1 MKRLPLFYRKNEKII
16 ASKTCK
22 NIAETLISYYPDNK
36 GPGWMNGLAG
46 ISCFFFHYYSFTRE
60 EKYKTHGYLALEKI
74 LKSIDNG
81 FSNPSFASG
90 LAGVYWVFQYLGRKG
105 FISTEEAGTLDG
117 LKPMLISFAE
127 SKFQQGD
134 YDYLHGALGV
144 YTALQ
149 VQIANEHFHSDDYL
163 DNLTNTIIRELT
175 RLAIKNPDKSIFWES
190 EDLITGLKE
199 INLGLAHD
207 LPSILLI
214 LSRIYACTK
223 NTVILKDL
231 IEPGM
236 NFLLSN
242 RIENDHN
249 FSVFPIR
256 LIDGIAQSPSRMA
269 WCYGDAGISLA
280 LMQIGENCSK
290 HDWTLQGISLLK
302 KACSRRVKKETMVS
316 DACLCHGS
324 SGLGLIYYYAALT
337 TGHGPFFETAYYWTK
352 KSLDF
357 GQNMAIPGG
366 YLFKVDGDEFKP
378 GYNMLEGIAGVGLFL
393 MAIMEGKLPGW
404 EQGLLFP

>member
-1 MKRLPLFYRKNEKII
+1 
-16 ASKTCK
+16 
-22 NIAETLISYYPDNK
+22 
-36 GPGWMNGLAG
+36 MNGLAG
-46 ISCFFFHYYSFTRE
+46 ISCFFFHYYNFTRE
-60 EKYKTHGYLALEKI
+60 EKYKTHGYLALEKV

-81 FSNPSFASG
+81 FFNPSFASG

-127 SKFQQGD
+127 SKFQQGE

-149 VQIANEHFHSDDYL
+149 AQIANEHFHSDVYL

-190 EDLITGLKE
+190 EDFITGLKE
-199 INLGLAHD
+199 INLGLAHG

-214 LSRIYACTK
+214 LSRIYAYTK
-223 NTVILKDL
+223 NTALLNDL

-242 RIENDHN
+242 RIENNHS

-269 WCYGDAGISLA
+269 W
-280 LMQIGENCSK
+280 
-290 HDWTLQGISLLK
+290 
-302 KACSRRVKKETMVS
+302 
-316 DACLCHGS
+316 
-324 SGLGLIYYYAALT
+324 
-337 TGHGPFFETAYYWTK
+337 
-352 KSLDF
+352 
-357 GQNMAIPGG
+357 
-366 YLFKVDGDEFKP
+366 
-378 GYNMLEGIAGVGLFL
+378 
-393 MAIMEGKLPGW
+393 
-404 EQGLLFP
+404 